1 MLWSD
6 FKIKYAVDRFGEQR
20 LNRQLASNE
29 TYLFLLPLKCNYT
42 VVGSRFGRVLHCFR
56 CPFFS
61 SGFEY
66 YKSIPNSFCV
76 TGDLTCFE
84 NSLHHLT
91 YG

>member
-29 TYLFLLPLKCNYT
+29 TNLQEKGTFFLLL
-42 VVGSRFGRVLHCFR
+42 
-56 CPFFS
+56 
-61 SGFEY
+61 
-66 YKSIPNSFCV
+66 IFCV